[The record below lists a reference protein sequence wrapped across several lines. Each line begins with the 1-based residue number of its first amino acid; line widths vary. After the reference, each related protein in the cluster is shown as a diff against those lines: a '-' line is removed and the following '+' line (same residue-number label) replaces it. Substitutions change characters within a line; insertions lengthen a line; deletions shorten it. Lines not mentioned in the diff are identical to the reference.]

1 MRRMTI
7 FAQQQKPPAQNE
19 FIDRLPEG
27 YDTLVAERGTTL
39 SGGQRQRIA
48 IARAFVRQASLVIL
62 DEPTSSLDA
71 VTENELMESFKRLTA
86 GRTSIVISH
95 RLSTVRDADRIIV
108 LNEGRLVESGKPA
121 ELIAERG
128 HYHRLYQ
135 AAYHGATNG
144 EEVA

>member
-1 MRRMTI
+1 MPDG
-7 FAQQQKPPAQNE
+7 F
-19 FIDRLPEG
+19 
-27 YDTLVAERGTTL
+27 DTLVAERGASL

-71 VTENELMESFKRLTA
+71 ITENDLMENLKRLTA
-86 GRTSIVISH
+86 GRTSIIISH

-108 LNEGRLVESGKPA
+108 LSEGRVVEAGKPA
-121 ELIAERG
+121 ELIADRG
-128 HYHRLYQ
+128 HYHRFYQ

-144 EEVA
+144 EGAA